1 MSDLV
6 SFAVGFQ
13 MGLQGKPFPEDKK
26 KKKKKHGKKR

>member
-13 MGLQGKPFPEDKK
+13 MGLKQDQPKR
-26 KKKKKHGKKR
+26 KKKKKHGKKK